1 MGMVYFGIWLLGM
14 KVFDLQP
21 VTSAQ
26 AVGGLMVVHLVLRV
40 LSDWDFSGGGR
51 SDYQADINQPF
62 NFGGTVPRFDFEDDD
77 HQSNDHFFQS
87 MEDDRI
93 AEQARA
99 DHEYWVWENPHLE
112 ELERDGKD

>member
-1 MGMVYFGIWLLGM
+1 MVYFGIWLLGM

-26 AVGGLMVVHLVLRV
+26 VVGGLMAIHLVLHVIRE
-40 LSDWDFSGGGR
+40 WDSSGRGH

-62 NFGGTVPRFDFEDDD
+62 NFGRTAGGFNTADDD
-77 HQSNDHFFQS
+77 QWDDHYLQSI
-87 MEDDRI
+87 EDERI
-93 AEQARA
+93 ADQARA
-99 DHEYWVWENPHLE
+99 DHEYWVWENPYLE